1 MADTSWQEN
10 PIASEES
17 LINISDENKRQ
28 LMISNAIQGISQEE
42 IDQLLRKFSNPS
54 NAIEYHYDKTLLYD
68 EFKELH
74 QQTNQGENITLD
86 EYLLKTLEEIKAEI
100 IKMKEQLDSV

>member
-100 IKMKEQLDSV
+100 IQMKEQLDIV

>member
-28 LMISNAIQGISQEE
+28 LMISDAIQGISQEE